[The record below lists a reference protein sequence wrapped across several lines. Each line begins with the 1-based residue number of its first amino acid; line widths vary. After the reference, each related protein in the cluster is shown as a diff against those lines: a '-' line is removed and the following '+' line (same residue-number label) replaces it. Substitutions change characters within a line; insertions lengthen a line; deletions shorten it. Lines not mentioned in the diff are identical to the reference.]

1 MMRVTS
7 GVCLYLLPYSRQ
19 NPLLF
24 NTVFTILAG
33 LHSSRVSQSHPRSS
47 GTVEAHSHNWCF
59 MGSKD
64 PSSGPH
70 SCMAHT
76 SPAEPSLYSPST
88 FFAKKLTLPC
98 LFPSLLSAPL
108 PFLIS
113 PKQTPAL
120 LSFSVISLEMFI

>member
-47 GTVEAHSHNWCF
+47 GTVEAHNHNWCF

-88 FFAKKLTLPC
+88 FFAKKTDFAL
-98 LFPSLLSAPL
+98 PL
-108 PFLIS
+108 PLPPLCSFAF
-113 PKQTPAL
+113 PYFPQTNPR
-120 LSFSVISLEMFI
+120 FTFI